1 MGAWSHEPFGN
12 DTAGDWVYQL
22 EDALGLDFLEQTL
35 DHALDEDEEYL
46 EAPEAEEALAA
57 VEVLVHLLGKG
68 ASFEKLPEDVGTWVA
83 ACTEKPSQ
91 PLVNKALRAL
101 ARIGSESSELR
112 ELWEESEDFEAWKKS
127 LNARTLALQAL

>member
-22 EDALGLDFLEQTL
+22 EDARGLDFLEQTL
-35 DHALDEDEEYL
+35 DHALDMDEEYL

-68 ASFEKLPEDVGTWVA
+68 AGFEKLPEDVGTWAA
-83 ACTEKPSQ
+83 ACTEKPTQ
-91 PLVNKALRAL
+91 PLVQKALLAL

-127 LNARTLALQAL
+127 LNARTLALQSL